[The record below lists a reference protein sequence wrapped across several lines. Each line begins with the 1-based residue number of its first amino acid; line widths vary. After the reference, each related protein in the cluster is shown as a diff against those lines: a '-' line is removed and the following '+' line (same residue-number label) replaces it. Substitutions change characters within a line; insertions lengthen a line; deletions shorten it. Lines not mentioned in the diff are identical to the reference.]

1 MCYVIGVYF
10 ITSQP
15 LDATRFGMFL
25 LASVLIALV
34 SQSYGL
40 LIGAALNIEVGLNEK
55 ESCVL

>member
-25 LASVLIALV
+25 LAAVLIALV

-40 LIGAALNIEVGLNEK
+40 LIGAAFNIEV
-55 ESCVL
+55 

>member
-15 LDATRFGMFL
+15 LDATRFSMFL
-25 LASVLIALV
+25 LAAVLIALV

-40 LIGAALNIEVGLNEK
+40 LIGAAFNIEVRKIKNTNM
-55 ESCVL
+55 